1 MAGTHERLVHRGKIV
16 AIRIKTGANA
26 IDVAE
31 RGKEPERLG
40 KKASAVEE
48 IEQSLCAGSDE
59 AIAYRRRDDCA
70 GIDQELCTCRA
81 REHLLTVR
89 VEAVAV
95 RPGSHPEQPAVLFI
109 CPPRQ

>member
-1 MAGTHERLVHRGKIV
+1 MAGTHERPVHHCKIV

-26 IDVAE
+26 IDLAK

-70 GIDQELCTCRA
+70 CIDQDRKSTRLNSS
-81 REHLLTVR
+81 HGYISY
-89 VEAVAV
+89 AVFCLKKKNIGPPPPLNSN
-95 RPGSHPEQPAVLFI
+95 RPE
-109 CPPRQ
+109 